1 VGLVTRVVP
10 GTALGQAAR
19 ELQDRLRALP
29 PLALTAVRDAVRAAR
44 ELTPREALRLDLRT
58 PRARVHRAVTG
69 SNPHTRWWIDDAV
82 GVIVL
87 DNPPMNVLSDHSRHG
102 IREALAEFR
111 EGGARALVLTGAGD
125 RAFCGGADLKE
136 EEELTTET
144 VGKFL
149 QRGDETF
156 RALREY
162 ERPIVA
168 AVNGWAMGGG
178 LVLALWC
185 DVRVG
190 STRAKLGA
198 VGVKVGLMASNVQ
211 LSRLLFEGRARDLLL
226 TGRTV
231 EADEA
236 HRVGLLS
243 SVVAPDALMS
253 EALTWA
259 RDIAARPPNVV
270 AELKRVIN
278 GALDPAVAQGP
289 R

>member
-1 VGLVTRVVP
+1 M
-10 GTALGQAAR
+10 
-19 ELQDRLRALP
+19 
-29 PLALTAVRDAVRAAR
+29 
-44 ELTPREALRLDLRT
+44 
-58 PRARVHRAVTG
+58 TG
-69 SNPHTRWWIDDAV
+69 SNAHTRWWADGPV

-87 DNPPMNVLSDHSRHG
+87 DNPPMNVLSDDNRRG

-111 EGGARALVLTGAGD
+111 ASGLRAVVLTGAGD

-144 VGKFL
+144 VGTFL

-185 DVRVG
+185 DIRVG

-211 LSRLLFEGRARDLLL
+211 LSRLVFEGRARDLLL

-236 HRVGLLS
+236 RRLGLLS
-243 SVVAPDALMS
+243 SVVAPERLMD
-253 EALTWA
+253 EAMAWA
-259 RDIAARPPNVV
+259 RDLAARPPALV
-270 AELKRVIN
+270 AALKLAVN
-278 GALDPAVAQGP
+278 SALDPGAATAP

>member
-1 VGLVTRVVP
+1 M
-10 GTALGQAAR
+10 
-19 ELQDRLRALP
+19 
-29 PLALTAVRDAVRAAR
+29 
-44 ELTPREALRLDLRT
+44 
-58 PRARVHRAVTG
+58 G
-69 SNPHTRWWIDDAV
+69 SNAHTRWWTDDPV
-82 GVIVL
+82 GYVEL
-87 DNPPMNVLSDHSRHG
+87 DNPPMNVLSDENRRG
-102 IREALAEFR
+102 ILLALAEFR
-111 EGGARALVLTGAGD
+111 EAGMRAVVLTGAGE

-136 EEELTTET
+136 EEELTPET
-144 VGKFL
+144 VGRFL
-149 QRGDETF
+149 ARGDETF

-231 EADEA
+231 EAEEA
-236 HRVGLLS
+236 HRLGLLS
-243 SVVAPDALMS
+243 SVVAPEGLMA
-253 EALTWA
+253 EATAWA
-259 RDIAARPPNVV
+259 RDIAARPPELV
-270 AELKRVIN
+270 ATLKRAVN
-278 GALDPAVAQGP
+278 AALDPAPAA

>member
-1 VGLVTRVVP
+1 MG
-10 GTALGQAAR
+10 A
-19 ELQDRLRALP
+19 
-29 PLALTAVRDAVRAAR
+29 
-44 ELTPREALRLDLRT
+44 
-58 PRARVHRAVTG
+58 
-69 SNPHTRWWIDDAV
+69 NPHTRWWLDGPI

-87 DNPPMNVLSDHSRHG
+87 DNPPMNVLSDDNRRG

-111 EGGARALVLTGAGD
+111 DAGARAVVLTGAGD

-136 EEELTTET
+136 EEELTADT

-168 AVNGWAMGGG
+168 AINGWAMGGG

-211 LSRLLFEGRARDLLL
+211 LARLLFEGHARDMLL

-236 HRVGLLS
+236 HRLGLLS
-243 SVVAPDALMS
+243 SVVAPETLMD
-253 EALTWA
+253 EAMSWA
-259 RDIAARPPNVV
+259 RDIAAREPDLV
-270 AELKRVIN
+270 AALKRVVN
-278 GALDPAVAQGP
+278 AALDPATAETRG
-289 R
+289 

>member
-1 VGLVTRVVP
+1 
-10 GTALGQAAR
+10 
-19 ELQDRLRALP
+19 
-29 PLALTAVRDAVRAAR
+29 
-44 ELTPREALRLDLRT
+44 
-58 PRARVHRAVTG
+58 
-69 SNPHTRWWIDDAV
+69 
-82 GVIVL
+82 
-87 DNPPMNVLSDHSRHG
+87 MNVLSDDNRRG
-102 IREALAEFR
+102 IRQALSEFR
-111 EGGARALVLTGAGD
+111 DGGARAVVLTGAGE

-185 DVRVG
+185 DLRVG

-236 HRVGLLS
+236 HCLGLLS
-243 SVVAPDALMS
+243 SVVSPERLMD
-253 EALTWA
+253 EGMAWA
-259 RDIAARPPNVV
+259 RDIAARPPDVV
-270 AELKRVIN
+270 AALKRAVN
-278 GALDPAVAQGP
+278 TALDPVVTDG
-289 R
+289 RR

>member
-1 VGLVTRVVP
+1 M
-10 GTALGQAAR
+10 
-19 ELQDRLRALP
+19 
-29 PLALTAVRDAVRAAR
+29 
-44 ELTPREALRLDLRT
+44 
-58 PRARVHRAVTG
+58 TG
-69 SNPHTRWWIDDAV
+69 SNAHTRWWTDGAV

-87 DNPPMNVLSDHSRHG
+87 DNPPMNVLSDDNRRG
-102 IREALAEFR
+102 IREALAEFHDR
-111 EGGARALVLTGAGD
+111 GAAAVVLTGAGE

-144 VGKFL
+144 VDRFL

-185 DVRVG
+185 DLRVG

-236 HRVGLLS
+236 HRLGLLS
-243 SVVAPDALMS
+243 SVVPPEQLMP
-253 EALTWA
+253 EALAWA
-259 RDIAARPPNVV
+259 RDIAAQPPDVV
-270 AELKRVIN
+270 TALKRAVN
-278 GALDPAVAQGP
+278 TALDPVVTASA

>member
-1 VGLVTRVVP
+1 M
-10 GTALGQAAR
+10 
-19 ELQDRLRALP
+19 
-29 PLALTAVRDAVRAAR
+29 
-44 ELTPREALRLDLRT
+44 
-58 PRARVHRAVTG
+58 G
-69 SNPHTRWWIDDAV
+69 SNAYTRWWADGPV

-87 DNPPMNVLSDHSRHG
+87 DNPPMNVLSDDNRRG

-111 EGGARALVLTGAGD
+111 DSRAVVLTGAGD

-136 EEELTTET
+136 EEELTAET

-162 ERPIVA
+162 DRPIVA

-185 DVRVG
+185 DLRVG

-211 LSRLLFEGRARDLLL
+211 LSRLLFDGRGRDLLL

-231 EADEA
+231 EAEEA
-236 HRVGLLS
+236 HRLGLLS
-243 SVVAPDALMS
+243 SVVAPERLMD
-253 EALTWA
+253 EAMAWA
-259 RDIAARPPNVV
+259 RDIAARPPDVV
-270 AELKRVIN
+270 AALKRAVN
-278 GALDPAVAQGP
+278 TALDPGVAP
-289 R
+289 ARR

>member
-1 VGLVTRVVP
+1 MG
-10 GTALGQAAR
+10 
-19 ELQDRLRALP
+19 E
-29 PLALTAVRDAVRAAR
+29 
-44 ELTPREALRLDLRT
+44 
-58 PRARVHRAVTG
+58 
-69 SNPHTRWWIDDAV
+69 NPHTRWRLDGPI

-87 DNPPMNVLSDHSRHG
+87 DNPPMNVLSDDNRRG

-111 EGGARALVLTGAGD
+111 DAGARAVVLTGAGD

-136 EEELTTET
+136 EEELTADT
-144 VGKFL
+144 VGRFL

-168 AVNGWAMGGG
+168 AINGWAMGGG

-211 LSRLLFEGRARDLLL
+211 LSRLFFEGHARDMLL

-231 EADEA
+231 EAQEA
-236 HRVGLLS
+236 HRLGLLS
-243 SVVAPDALMS
+243 SVVAPEALMD
-253 EALTWA
+253 EAMGWA
-259 RDIAARPPNVV
+259 RDIAARPPDEV
-270 AELKRVIN
+270 AALKRAVN
-278 GALDPAVAQGP
+278 TALDPVTAETRG
-289 R
+289 

>member
-1 VGLVTRVVP
+1 
-10 GTALGQAAR
+10 
-19 ELQDRLRALP
+19 
-29 PLALTAVRDAVRAAR
+29 
-44 ELTPREALRLDLRT
+44 
-58 PRARVHRAVTG
+58 VTG
-69 SNPHTRWWIDDAV
+69 RNAHTRWWADGLV

-87 DNPPMNVLSDHSRHG
+87 DHPPMNVLSDDNRRG

-111 EGGARALVLTGAGD
+111 EAGTRAVVLTGAGE

-144 VGKFL
+144 VGTFL

-236 HRVGLLS
+236 HRLGLLS
-243 SVVAPDALMS
+243 SVVPPERLMD
-253 EALTWA
+253 EAMGWA
-259 RDIAARPPNVV
+259 RDIAARPPDLV
-270 AELKRVIN
+270 AALKHALN
-278 GALDPAVAQGP
+278 TALDPVAAPAP

>member
-1 VGLVTRVVP
+1 M
-10 GTALGQAAR
+10 
-19 ELQDRLRALP
+19 
-29 PLALTAVRDAVRAAR
+29 
-44 ELTPREALRLDLRT
+44 
-58 PRARVHRAVTG
+58 G
-69 SNPHTRWWIDDAV
+69 SNPHTRWWTDGPV
-82 GVIVL
+82 GYVEL
-87 DNPPMNVLSDHSRHG
+87 DNPPMNVLSDANRRG

-111 EGGARALVLTGAGD
+111 EAGMRAVVLTGAGE

-136 EEELTTET
+136 EEELTSET
-144 VGKFL
+144 VDRFL
-149 QRGDETF
+149 ARGDETF

-211 LSRLLFEGRARDLLL
+211 LSRLLFEGRARDMLL

-231 EADEA
+231 EAEEA
-236 HRVGLLS
+236 HRLGLLS
-243 SVVAPDALMS
+243 SVVAPERLMD
-253 EALTWA
+253 EATAWA
-259 RDIAARPPNVV
+259 RDIAARPPELV
-270 AELKRVIN
+270 ASLKRAVN
-278 GALDPAVAQGP
+278 AALDLVAASSA

>member
-1 VGLVTRVVP
+1 MG
-10 GTALGQAAR
+10 ANA
-19 ELQDRLRALP
+19 
-29 PLALTAVRDAVRAAR
+29 
-44 ELTPREALRLDLRT
+44 
-58 PRARVHRAVTG
+58 
-69 SNPHTRWWIDDAV
+69 HTRWSLDGSV

-87 DNPPMNVLSDHSRHG
+87 DNPPMNVLSDDNRRG
-102 IREALAEFR
+102 IRQALAEFR
-111 EGGARALVLTGAGD
+111 EAGARAVVLTGAGD

-136 EEELTTET
+136 EEELTAET
-144 VGKFL
+144 VDRFL

-190 STRAKLGA
+190 STRAKFGA

-231 EADEA
+231 EAQEA
-236 HRVGLLS
+236 HRLGLLS
-243 SVVAPDALMS
+243 AVVEPEALMR
-253 EALTWA
+253 EAIEWA
-259 RDIAARPPNVV
+259 RDIAARPPELTS
-270 AELKRVIN
+270 ALKRAVN
-278 GALDPAVAQGP
+278 TALDPVGAGAEA
-289 R
+289 

>member
-1 VGLVTRVVP
+1 M
-10 GTALGQAAR
+10 
-19 ELQDRLRALP
+19 
-29 PLALTAVRDAVRAAR
+29 
-44 ELTPREALRLDLRT
+44 
-58 PRARVHRAVTG
+58 G
-69 SNPHTRWWIDDAV
+69 SNAHTRWSLDASV

-87 DNPPMNVLSDHSRHG
+87 DNPPMNVLSDDNRRG
-102 IREALAEFR
+102 IRQALAEFR
-111 EGGARALVLTGAGD
+111 EAGARAVVLTGAGD

-136 EEELTTET
+136 EEELTAAT
-144 VGKFL
+144 VDRFL

-231 EADEA
+231 EAHEA
-236 HRVGLLS
+236 HRLRLLS
-243 SVVAPDALMS
+243 AVVEPEALMG
-253 EALTWA
+253 EAIEWA
-259 RDIAARPPNVV
+259 HDIAARPPELT
-270 AELKRVIN
+270 AALKRAVN
-278 GALDPAVAQGP
+278 TALDPAAGAVP
-289 R
+289 

>member
-1 VGLVTRVVP
+1 M
-10 GTALGQAAR
+10 
-19 ELQDRLRALP
+19 
-29 PLALTAVRDAVRAAR
+29 
-44 ELTPREALRLDLRT
+44 
-58 PRARVHRAVTG
+58 G
-69 SNPHTRWWIDDAV
+69 SNAHTRWWADGAV

-87 DNPPMNVLSDHSRHG
+87 DNPPMNVLSDDNRRG
-102 IREALAEFR
+102 IREALDEFR
-111 EGGARALVLTGAGD
+111 AHGARAVVLTGAGD

-136 EEELTTET
+136 EEELTDET
-144 VGKFL
+144 VGRFL
-149 QRGDETF
+149 HRGDEVF

-211 LSRLLFEGRARDLLL
+211 LSRLFFEGRARDLLL

-236 HRVGLLS
+236 HRCGLLS
-243 SVVAPDALMS
+243 AVVAPDDLVT
-253 EALTWA
+253 EALAWA
-259 RDIAARPPNVV
+259 RDIAARPPDVV
-270 AELKRVIN
+270 AALKRAMN
-278 GALDPAVAQGP
+278 TALDPLVAGS
-289 R
+289 RA